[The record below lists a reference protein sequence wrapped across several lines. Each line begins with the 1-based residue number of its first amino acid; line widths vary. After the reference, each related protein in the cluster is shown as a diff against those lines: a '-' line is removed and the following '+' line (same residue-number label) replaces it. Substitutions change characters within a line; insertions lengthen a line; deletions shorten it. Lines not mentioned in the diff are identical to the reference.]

1 MKKLGL
7 VFVLLC
13 GGVFWAEAFGQTA
26 RIEELYLPKEDGKI
40 IYQKVLDLKG
50 VQAKEI
56 FKRAN
61 FWFIDSFKI
70 PNDVINYNNPEE
82 GIIIGKGNLN
92 LTWVNEK
99 AVLVTPITV
108 LLSFSVKLEVKEEKL
123 RYSIFD
129 LAISDLTLRNF
140 RAIET
145 EFTQEKMYSKKG
157 KPDKYSWD
165 WYYIY
170 EDAVRSLENSIE
182 KGVNKSESKDW

>member
-7 VFVLLC
+7 AFALYF
-13 GGVFWAEAFGQTA
+13 GGIFCSEAIGQTEK
-26 RIEELYLPKEDGKI
+26 IEDLYLPKAEGKV

-50 VQAKEI
+50 VPAKEI

-61 FWFIDSFKI
+61 FWFIDSFKS
-70 PNDVINYNNPEE
+70 PNDVVSYNNPEE

-99 AVLVTPITV
+99 AALVVPITV
-108 LLSFSVKLEVKEEKL
+108 LLSFSVKIEVKEEKL

-129 LAISDLTLRNF
+129 LSISDLTLRNF
-140 RAIET
+140 RAIES

-165 WYYIY
+165 WYYLY
-170 EDAVRSLENSIE
+170 EDAIHSLEKSIE
-182 KGVNKSESKDW
+182 SSVAKSESNDW